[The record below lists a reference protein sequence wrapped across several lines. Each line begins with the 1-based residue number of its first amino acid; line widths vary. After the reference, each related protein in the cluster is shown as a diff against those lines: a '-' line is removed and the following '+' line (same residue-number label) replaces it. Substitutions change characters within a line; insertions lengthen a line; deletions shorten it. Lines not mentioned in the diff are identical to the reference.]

1 MEGALAELPAI
12 AADDFRA
19 AMRGLASAVCVITSR
34 HETLANG
41 MTATAVCSV
50 SADPPSIFVV
60 VNRSNRSHAL
70 IRDSGA
76 FAVHVLAKGQERL
89 ATHFAGRPEHP
100 FVDVPVR
107 SGATTAPM
115 IENCE
120 TVLECVVAAETDF
133 GTHTILVGRIVAA
146 RYGLA
151 EPLLYCHG
159 KFGSMA

>member
-1 MEGALAELPAI
+1 
-12 AADDFRA
+12 
-19 AMRGLASAVCVITSR
+19 
-34 HETLANG
+34 
-41 MTATAVCSV
+41 
-50 SADPPSIFVV
+50 
-60 VNRSNRSHAL
+60 
-70 IRDSGA
+70 
-76 FAVHVLAKGQERL
+76 
-89 ATHFAGRPEHP
+89 
-100 FVDVPVR
+100 VPVR